1 MQLRTAFTILAAV
14 IAMAAPTDA
23 RGMRGHRGL
32 QDKEKKV
39 KKVKAGNQPDSSSTP
54 AKVEKDEEKEKE
66 DDKEEKNNDKDEK
79 EDDEE
84 EKNKDKDEKNKDEK
98 NKDEDEKNKDEKE
111 DDEEEKNN
119 DKDEKNGKGD
129 DEEEET
135 APAPASAPGAM
146 APAPAAP
153 PAGPPASAPAPAP
166 GAAIAPEGSCEA
178 IYGIDDATANLC
190 TFGGLAAYV
199 FDDTSLIN
207 PGRSVPHSRWG
218 SLGGVSA
225 GQFRADLASVPGVNP
240 DVVDYCSCLASTTEC
255 DRTMECSPDRL
266 GMIDATLM
274 QIDGPSVGVV
284 DSQEEADILLS
295 FTSSVSP
302 CLVFCQ

>member
-32 QDKEKKV
+32 QGKEKKV

-54 AKVEKDEEKEKE
+54 AKVEKDEEKEKNNDKEEKE
-66 DDKEEKNNDKDEK
+66 DDKEEKNNDKEGEK
-79 EDDEE
+79 DD
-84 EKNKDKDEKNKDEK
+84 K
-98 NKDEDEKNKDEKE
+98 
-111 DDEEEKNN
+111 EEKNN
-119 DKDEKNGKGD
+119 DKEEKNGKGD
-129 DEEEET
+129 EEEEET
-135 APAPASAPGAM
+135 APAPAPAPGAM

-166 GAAIAPEGSCEA
+166 DAAIAPEGSCEA

>member
-54 AKVEKDEEKEKE
+54 AKVEKDEEKEKNKDKEEKE
-66 DDKEEKNNDKDEK
+66 DDKEEKNKDK
-79 EDDEE
+79 EE
-84 EKNKDKDEKNKDEK
+84 EKDDK
-98 NKDEDEKNKDEKE
+98 
-111 DDEEEKNN
+111 EEKND
-119 DKDEKNGKGD
+119 DKEEKNGKGD

-153 PAGPPASAPAPAP
+153 PAGPPDSSPAPAP
-166 GAAIAPEGSCEA
+166 DAAIAPEGSCEA

-190 TFGGLAAYV
+190 TFGGLSAYV

-240 DVVDYCSCLASTTEC
+240 DVVDYCSCIASTTEC

>member
-54 AKVEKDEEKEKE
+54 AKVDKDEEKEKNKDKEEKE
-66 DDKEEKNNDKDEK
+66 DDKEEKNKDK
-79 EDDEE
+79 EE
-84 EKNKDKDEKNKDEK
+84 EKDDKE
-98 NKDEDEKNKDEKE
+98 
-111 DDEEEKNN
+111 
-119 DKDEKNGKGD
+119 EKNGKGD

-135 APAPASAPGAM
+135 APAPAPAPGAM

-153 PAGPPASAPAPAP
+153 PAGPPDSAPAPAP
-166 GAAIAPEGSCEA
+166 DAAIAPEGSCEA

-240 DVVDYCSCLASTTEC
+240 DVVDYCSCIASTTEC

>member
-54 AKVEKDEEKEKE
+54 AKVEKDEEKEKNKDKEEKE
-66 DDKEEKNNDKDEK
+66 DDKEEKNKDK
-79 EDDEE
+79 EE
-84 EKNKDKDEKNKDEK
+84 EKDDK
-98 NKDEDEKNKDEKE
+98 
-111 DDEEEKNN
+111 EEKND
-119 DKDEKNGKGD
+119 DKEEKNGKGD
-129 DEEEET
+129 DEEEEA
-135 APAPASAPGAM
+135 APAPAPGAM

-153 PAGPPASAPAPAP
+153 PAGPPDSSPAPAP
-166 GAAIAPEGSCEA
+166 DAAIAPEGSCEA

-240 DVVDYCSCLASTTEC
+240 DVVDYCSCIASTTEC

>member
-32 QDKEKKV
+32 QGKEKKV

-54 AKVEKDEEKEKE
+54 AKVEKDEEKEKNNDKEEKE
-66 DDKEEKNNDKDEK
+66 DDKEEKNNDKEGEK
-79 EDDEE
+79 DD
-84 EKNKDKDEKNKDEK
+84 K
-98 NKDEDEKNKDEKE
+98 
-111 DDEEEKNN
+111 EEKNN
-119 DKDEKNGKGD
+119 DKEEKNGKGD
-129 DEEEET
+129 EEEEET
-135 APAPASAPGAM
+135 APAPAPAPGAM

-153 PAGPPASAPAPAP
+153 PAGPD
-166 GAAIAPEGSCEA
+166 AAIAPEGSCEA

>member
-54 AKVEKDEEKEKE
+54 AKVEKDEEKEKNKDKEEKE
-66 DDKEEKNNDKDEK
+66 DDKEEKNKDK
-79 EDDEE
+79 EE
-84 EKNKDKDEKNKDEK
+84 EKDDKE
-98 NKDEDEKNKDEKE
+98 
-111 DDEEEKNN
+111 
-119 DKDEKNGKGD
+119 EKNGKGD

-135 APAPASAPGAM
+135 APAPAPAPGAM
-146 APAPAAP
+146 APAPEAP
-153 PAGPPASAPAPAP
+153 PAGPPDSAPAPAP
-166 GAAIAPEGSCEA
+166 DAAIAPEGSCEA

-240 DVVDYCSCLASTTEC
+240 DVVDYCSCIASTTEC

>member
-32 QDKEKKV
+32 QGKEKKV

-54 AKVEKDEEKEKE
+54 AKVEKDEEKEKNNDKE
-66 DDKEEKNNDKDEK
+66 GEKDDKEEKNNDKE
-79 EDDEE
+79 
-84 EKNKDKDEKNKDEK
+84 
-98 NKDEDEKNKDEKE
+98 
-111 DDEEEKNN
+111 
-119 DKDEKNGKGD
+119 EKNGKGD
-129 DEEEET
+129 EEEEET
-135 APAPASAPGAM
+135 APAPAPAPGAM

-166 GAAIAPEGSCEA
+166 DAAIAPEGSCEA

-225 GQFRADLASVPGVNP
+225 GQFRADLASVPSVNP

>member
-32 QDKEKKV
+32 QGKEKKV

-54 AKVEKDEEKEKE
+54 AKVEKDEEKEK
-66 DDKEEKNNDKDEK
+66 NNDKE
-79 EDDEE
+79 
-84 EKNKDKDEKNKDEK
+84 
-98 NKDEDEKNKDEKE
+98 
-111 DDEEEKNN
+111 
-119 DKDEKNGKGD
+119 EKNGKGD
-129 DEEEET
+129 EEEEET
-135 APAPASAPGAM
+135 APAPAPAPGAM

-153 PAGPPASAPAPAP
+153 PAGPD
-166 GAAIAPEGSCEA
+166 AAIAPEGSCEA

-240 DVVDYCSCLASTTEC
+240 DVVDYCSCIASTTEC

>member
-32 QDKEKKV
+32 QGKEKKV

-54 AKVEKDEEKEKE
+54 AKVEKDEEKEKNNDKEEKE
-66 DDKEEKNNDKDEK
+66 DDKEEKNNDKEGEK
-79 EDDEE
+79 DD
-84 EKNKDKDEKNKDEK
+84 K
-98 NKDEDEKNKDEKE
+98 
-111 DDEEEKNN
+111 EEKNN
-119 DKDEKNGKGD
+119 DKEEKNGKGD
-129 DEEEET
+129 EEEEET
-135 APAPASAPGAM
+135 APAPAPAPGAM
-146 APAPAAP
+146 APAPAAS

-166 GAAIAPEGSCEA
+166 DAASAPAPAPDAAIAPEGSCEA

-240 DVVDYCSCLASTTEC
+240 DVVDYCSCIASTTEC

>member
-54 AKVEKDEEKEKE
+54 AKVEKDEEKEKNKDKEEKEDDKEEKE
-66 DDKEEKNNDKDEK
+66 DDKEEKNKDK
-79 EDDEE
+79 EE
-84 EKNKDKDEKNKDEK
+84 EKDDKE
-98 NKDEDEKNKDEKE
+98 
-111 DDEEEKNN
+111 
-119 DKDEKNGKGD
+119 EKNGKGD

-135 APAPASAPGAM
+135 APAPAPAPGAM

-153 PAGPPASAPAPAP
+153 PAGPPDSAPAPAP
-166 GAAIAPEGSCEA
+166 DAAIAPEGSCEA

-240 DVVDYCSCLASTTEC
+240 DVVDYCSCIASTTEC

>member
-54 AKVEKDEEKEKE
+54 AKVEKDEEKEKNKDKEEKE
-66 DDKEEKNNDKDEK
+66 DDKEEKNKDK
-79 EDDEE
+79 EE
-84 EKNKDKDEKNKDEK
+84 EKDDK
-98 NKDEDEKNKDEKE
+98 
-111 DDEEEKNN
+111 EEKND
-119 DKDEKNGKGD
+119 DKEEKNGKGD
-129 DEEEET
+129 DEEEEA
-135 APAPASAPGAM
+135 APAPAPGAM

-153 PAGPPASAPAPAP
+153 PAGPPDSSPAPAP
-166 GAAIAPEGSCEA
+166 DAAIAPEGSCEA

>member
-54 AKVEKDEEKEKE
+54 AKVDKDEEKEKNKDKEEKEDDKEEKE
-66 DDKEEKNNDKDEK
+66 DDKEEKNKDK
-79 EDDEE
+79 EE
-84 EKNKDKDEKNKDEK
+84 EKDDKE
-98 NKDEDEKNKDEKE
+98 
-111 DDEEEKNN
+111 
-119 DKDEKNGKGD
+119 EKNGKGD

-135 APAPASAPGAM
+135 APAPAPAPGAM

-153 PAGPPASAPAPAP
+153 PAGPPDSAPAPAP
-166 GAAIAPEGSCEA
+166 DAAIAPEGSCEA

-240 DVVDYCSCLASTTEC
+240 DVVDYCSCIASTTEC

>member
-54 AKVEKDEEKEKE
+54 AKVEKDEEKEKNKDKEEKE
-66 DDKEEKNNDKDEK
+66 DDKEEKNDDKE
-79 EDDEE
+79 
-84 EKNKDKDEKNKDEK
+84 
-98 NKDEDEKNKDEKE
+98 
-111 DDEEEKNN
+111 
-119 DKDEKNGKGD
+119 EKNGKGD
-129 DEEEET
+129 DEEEEA
-135 APAPASAPGAM
+135 APAPAPGAM

-153 PAGPPASAPAPAP
+153 PAGPPDSSPAPAP
-166 GAAIAPEGSCEA
+166 DAAIAPEGSCEA

-240 DVVDYCSCLASTTEC
+240 DVVDYCSCIASTTEC

>member
-32 QDKEKKV
+32 QGKEKKV

-54 AKVEKDEEKEKE
+54 AKVEKDEEKEKNNDKEEKE
-66 DDKEEKNNDKDEK
+66 DDKEEKNNDKEGEK
-79 EDDEE
+79 DD
-84 EKNKDKDEKNKDEK
+84 K
-98 NKDEDEKNKDEKE
+98 
-111 DDEEEKNN
+111 EEKNN
-119 DKDEKNGKGD
+119 DKEEKNGKGD
-129 DEEEET
+129 EEEEET
-135 APAPASAPGAM
+135 APAPAPAPGAM

-153 PAGPPASAPAPAP
+153 PVGPPASAPAPAP
-166 GAAIAPEGSCEA
+166 DAAIAPEGSCEA